1 MLLQKEREQIVKYGK
16 IMVDRKLT
24 VGTFGNISVYNR
36 ELDLFAI
43 TPSGFD
49 YYGTTPEDCVVLKP
63 DGTIVEGTRKPSSEV
78 DMHRI
83 FYQRKDNIKAV
94 VHTHS
99 VYATTLACLG
109 WSVPQLHYLVA
120 YSGNEVPYIPYVQFG
135 TYELAEACYNAM
147 GDNRACILG
156 NHGLLS
162 TGKDLP
168 YAMDVAEQIEF
179 CCQLLY
185 NCRAAGKEP
194 ILLTDEEMAVV
205 RSGFGDYRKK

>member
-1 MLLQKEREQIVKYGK
+1 MLLKEEREEIVKYGK
-16 IMVDRKLT
+16 IMVDRHLT

-49 YYGTTPEDCVVLKP
+49 YYKTSPEDCVVLRP
-63 DGTIVEGTRKPSSEV
+63 DGTIVEGDKKPSSEV

-83 FYQRKDNIKAV
+83 FYQRKNNINAV

-135 TYELAEACYNAM
+135 TYELAEAAYNAM

-162 TGKDLP
+162 TGKSLP

-179 CCQLLY
+179 CCQLYY
-185 NCRAAGKEP
+185 NCRLTGKEP
-194 ILLTDEEMAVV
+194 ILLTDEQMDVV

>member
-1 MLLQKEREQIVKYGK
+1 MLLREEREEIVKYGK
-16 IMVDRKLT
+16 IMVDRHLT

-49 YYGTTPEDCVVLKP
+49 YYKTSPEDCVILRP
-63 DGTIVEGTRKPSSEV
+63 DGTIVEGDKKPSSEV

-83 FYQRKDNIKAV
+83 FYQRNPKINAV

-99 VYATTLACLG
+99 VYATTLSCLG

-120 YSGNEVPYIPYVQFG
+120 YSGSEVPYIPYVQFG
-135 TYELAEACYNAM
+135 TYDLAEAAYNAM

-162 TGKDLP
+162 TGKSLS

-179 CCQLLY
+179 CCQLYY

-194 ILLTDEEMAVV
+194 ILLTDEQMDVV

>member
-1 MLLQKEREQIVKYGK
+1 MLLKEEREQIVKYGK

-49 YYGTTPEDCVVLKP
+49 YYNTKPEDCVVLKP
-63 DGTIVEGTRKPSSEV
+63 DGTIVEGDKKPSSEV

-83 FYQRKDNIKAV
+83 FYQKKDNINAV

-109 WSVPQLHYLVA
+109 WSVPQLHSHRY
-120 YSGNEVPYIPYVQFG
+120 P
-135 TYELAEACYNAM
+135 
-147 GDNRACILG
+147 
-156 NHGLLS
+156 
-162 TGKDLP
+162 
-168 YAMDVAEQIEF
+168 
-179 CCQLLY
+179 
-185 NCRAAGKEP
+185 KEGCSFSP
-194 ILLTDEEMAVV
+194 H
-205 RSGFGDYRKK
+205 